1 MNENGSGSASRK
13 KAVVWL
19 VALVAIVAIAGGA
32 YALVSQGTS
41 PATGVGQG
49 SQGAAAEGS
58 SSASGS
64 SGAAQGSGSAAP
76 SASSATAAAPD
87 VSVLDGSDAS
97 FKLSEI
103 AQGKPLVVNFW
114 ATWCP
119 YCIDEMADY
128 QALYEKYGD
137 RVAFVMLNAAD
148 SASEPAAA
156 RAYVQENGFTFP
168 VYFDAA
174 HEGVTSYRVNGLP
187 TTVIIAADGSLVQN
201 APGRIDAAK
210 LDAQLASL
218 L

>member
-1 MNENGSGSASRK
+1 MDEAEPSLRSKAMMRMSWSR
-13 KAVVWL
+13 
-19 VALVAIVAIAGGA
+19 
-32 YALVSQGTS
+32 
-41 PATGVGQG
+41 
-49 SQGAAAEGS
+49 S
-58 SSASGS
+58 SSDTRTVRLPIKSRFS
-64 SGAAQGSGSAAP
+64 EKRRISYSPNVSRCAP
-76 SASSATAAAPD
+76 CPDTD

-97 FKLSEI
+97 LKLSEI